1 MVCPGFAVSGGKL
14 EVKMKHPNRCRWV
27 MMATIIAGIALAG
40 LSGIVS
46 GAEPIHPMFVLGA
59 VLALG
64 GVVFGVITVRCPFCG
79 HSLDLHGFGTEY
91 CSYCG
96 EKLD

>member
-1 MVCPGFAVSGGKL
+1 
-14 EVKMKHPNRCRWV
+14 MKHPNRCRWI
-27 MMATIIAGIALAG
+27 MKAIIVAGIALAG

-46 GAEPIHPMFVLGA
+46 GVEPIHPMFVLGA

-79 HSLDLHGFGTEY
+79 HSLDMHGFRTDY
-91 CSYCG
+91 CPHCG
-96 EKLD
+96 EKLG